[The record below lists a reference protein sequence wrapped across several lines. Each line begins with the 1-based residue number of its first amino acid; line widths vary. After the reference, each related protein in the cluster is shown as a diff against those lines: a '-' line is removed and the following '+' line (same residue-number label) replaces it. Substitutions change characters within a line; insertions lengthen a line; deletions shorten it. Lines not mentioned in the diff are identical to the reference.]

1 MFISKLALSA
11 MWKLIKTRK
20 RKIPGK
26 LLVLVIVQ
34 LYVLSPSLSATIRNL
49 NNSQHEKR
57 KEDMTSQR
65 RDDTSDVRDIIFRS
79 PQEYGN

>member
-1 MFISKLALSA
+1 MFIFRRALSV
-11 MWKLIKTRK
+11 MWKFIKTRE

-49 NNSQHEKR
+49 NNLQHEKR
-57 KEDMTSQR
+57 AEDMTSQR
-65 RDDTSDVRDIIFRS
+65 RDDTSDVRDMTFRS
-79 PQEYGN
+79 PQQYGN

>member
-1 MFISKLALSA
+1 MFIFRLALSA

-26 LLVLVIVQ
+26 LIVLVIVQ
-34 LYVLSPSLSATIRNL
+34 LYVLSPSLSATMGNL

-57 KEDMTSQR
+57 TEDMTSQR
-65 RDDTSDVRDIIFRS
+65 REDTSDVRYITFRS
-79 PQEYGN
+79 PQQYGN

>member
-1 MFISKLALSA
+1 MFIFRRALSV

-34 LYVLSPSLSATIRNL
+34 LYVLSPSLSATIRKL

-57 KEDMTSQR
+57 TEHMTWQS
-65 RDDTSDVRDIIFRS
+65 RDDTSDVRDITFQS
-79 PQEYGN
+79 PQQYGN